1 MEGKRMRRPRFGR
14 LALWL
19 AGLSIVALGLGLA
32 EPASADSDKG
42 SISGKVTLD
51 PALTDSTLD
60 GIVVT
65 AESST
70 LMRSAFAED
79 DGEFKID
86 DLPNGTYIVSFGA
99 SSGIGGD
106 GQLLAEYYD
115 DVYTSAE
122 ATAIVVSG
130 KEVKNV
136 NAELSRTGR
145 LTLTP
150 NPAITV
156 KSLAAGGT
164 LGSSTGFWSGP
175 TAITF
180 TYQWK
185 RDGAAIDGATNSS
198 YVIKAKDRGHA
209 ITLTITAAADRCP
222 SVSRTSTAVSIP
234 KVFTATPTPTITGT
248 AKAGKVLTAHHRTWK
263 PTPSFSYQ
271 WYRNGAKITGA
282 TKSTYKLTTSDK
294 GKKIT
299 VKVTGKKSGYLA
311 VAKTSAAKTVAK

>member
-14 LALWL
+14 LMLWL

-70 LMRSAFAED
+70 VMLSEVAED

-86 DLPNGTYIVSFGA
+86 NLPNGTYTVSFGT
-99 SSGIGGD
+99 SSVIGGD

-122 ATAIVVSG
+122 ATTIVVEG

-136 NAELSRTGR
+136 NAELSRTGHF
-145 LTLTP
+145 TLTP
-150 NPAITV
+150 NPVITV

-175 TAITF
+175 TTVTF

-185 RDGAAIDGATNSS
+185 RDGAAIAGATNAT
-198 YVIKAKDRGHA
+198 YVIKTKDRGHA
-209 ITLTITAAADRCP
+209 ITLTVTAAADRCP
-222 SVSRTSTAVSIP
+222 SASRTSAAVNIP
-234 KVFTATPTPTITGT
+234 KVFSATPTPTITGT

-271 WYRNGAKITGA
+271 WYRNGAKISGA
-282 TKSTYKLTTSDK
+282 TKSTYKLTKSDK

-299 VKVTGKKSGYLA
+299 VKVTGKKSGYLT
-311 VAKTSAAKTVAK
+311 VAKASAAKTVAK